1 MKLVPYEPR
10 WNDAVCEIDAS
21 AAQALDHNGDVF
33 LNTAVCAV
41 SEDEETF
48 FGFGYISR
56 GTLNYGV
63 FSVFAE
69 IGVAFMLADSV
80 IASVMILDQLKISL
94 EEVKK
99 ELPYEKVYLTFWSDE
114 ERVEYNEFLME
125 EGFVR
130 YRTME
135 ALRRD
140 LEKTDTAGDAGI
152 HIGKRRPITLPD
164 GSAGEAVLSWLDIS
178 DDEERARYLLAN
190 KKGFGDQNSEAGLLF
205 RTAFWKA
212 RVLAWVREDPVKGR
226 EVLSAVT
233 LWPRRQKRA
242 ATEDIFCIPEY
253 RRQHLTEELL
263 DEAAGYL
270 KEEGFRYAE
279 MNAFS
284 NNTEALALYKKTGYE
299 VTGTLW
305 EFVYKGE

>member
-1 MKLVPYEPR
+1 M
-10 WNDAVCEIDAS
+10 
-21 AAQALDHNGDVF
+21 
-33 LNTAVCAV
+33 
-41 SEDEETF
+41 
-48 FGFGYISR
+48 
-56 GTLNYGV
+56 
-63 FSVFAE
+63 
-69 IGVAFMLADSV
+69 
-80 IASVMILDQLKISL
+80 
-94 EEVKK
+94 
-99 ELPYEKVYLTFWSDE
+99 
-114 ERVEYNEFLME
+114 
-125 EGFVR
+125 
-130 YRTME
+130 
-135 ALRRD
+135 
-140 LEKTDTAGDAGI
+140 
-152 HIGKRRPITLPD
+152 
-164 GSAGEAVLSWLDIS
+164 
-178 DDEERARYLLAN
+178 
-190 KKGFGDQNSEAGLLF
+190 
-205 RTAFWKA
+205 
-212 RVLAWVREDPVKGR
+212 LAWVREDPVKGR